1 MLQMTEKEYLRF
13 MRALDRWNERYDPEV
28 CMIREPFHSPGYH
41 TTLKGGWVHPTRS
54 SLTYAV
60 ALLDSGVED
69 YRLRAINIL
78 RKVISLQDQNPDSPT
93 YGIWSWFYEEPL
105 EKMSPPDWNW
115 ANFCGKELLQVAL
128 DHFDRIPEEL
138 REQVKRAIYHACKS
152 IIRRNV
158 GPSYTN
164 IAIMGAYVTL
174 LAGEL
179 FEWKD
184 VFDYGRDLLRRIYE
198 YTKYHGTFTEYN
210 SPTYTMV
217 AIEDISKILSHLKDK
232 DCLYKAEFL
241 NDIAW
246 KCVALHFHPPTG
258 QWAGPHSRCY
268 NNLQGTAL
276 WSRIQ
281 LATEGK
287 VNFLHEDELYTDINW
302 HRIRM
307 RCPDKYIDYFVTL
320 DKPRWI
326 REVFYKGEETL
337 NPEIRS
343 IIGVSFYPTLTATT
357 YLTPYYCIGT
367 FSKADF
373 WNQRRGFI
381 GYLGDKNN
389 PIYFHLR
396 CLHDGYDYSSAL
408 LHTVQ
413 LENKVLG
420 IINFATDYGD
430 THISLDRVKDAT
442 IMAKDL
448 RLRLEFGGSIDKII
462 LPCSSNL
469 DDILITY
476 IDRVKLGMKF
486 PQISFGDYAINLEIG
501 GNDKNKWIDIVFYKG
516 EEKAICFKDL
526 ERAFIVFAFYITEDD
541 INLVDK
547 FSFIEI
553 NEKKENISSRWTI
566 DDNILEIEADL
577 KPDSIAKLLKG
588 SRGSINGIPIEK
600 EGLL

>member
-1 MLQMTEKEYLRF
+1 MLQMTDKEYSRF
-13 MRALDRWNERYDPEV
+13 MKALDRWNERYDPEV
-28 CMIREPFHSPGYH
+28 CMIKEPFHSPGYH

-60 ALLDSGVED
+60 ALLDSGIEE
-69 YRLRAINIL
+69 YRPRAMDIL

-138 REQVKRAIYHACKS
+138 REKVKEAIYHACRS

-184 VFDYGRDLLRRIYE
+184 IFSYGKDLLERIYK
-198 YTKYHGTFTEYN
+198 YTKYHGAFTEYN

-217 AIEDISKILSHLKDK
+217 AIEDISRILSHIKDK
-232 DCLYKAEFL
+232 ECLEIAEYL
-241 NDIAW
+241 NDVAW

-268 NNLQGTAL
+268 NNIQGINL

-281 LATEGK
+281 LATSGK
-287 VNFLHEDELYTDINW
+287 VKFLEEDELYTDINW
-302 HRIRM
+302 HRIKM
-307 RCPDKYIDYFVTL
+307 RCPDRYIDYFITL
-320 DKPRWI
+320 DEPRRI
-326 REVFYKGEETL
+326 REVFYKGEEPL
-337 NPEIRS
+337 SPELRS
-343 IIGVSFYPTLTATT
+343 IAGVPFYPTLTATT
-357 YLTPYYCIGT
+357 YLTHFYCLGT
-367 FSKADF
+367 FSKSDF

-381 GYLGDKNN
+381 GYLGERNN
-389 PIYFHLR
+389 PIYFQLR
-396 CLHDGYDYSSAL
+396 FLHDGYDYSSAL

-413 LENKVLG
+413 LESKVLG
-420 IINFATDYGD
+420 AINFATDYGD
-430 THISLDRVKDAT
+430 THISLDKVKDST
-442 IMAKDL
+442 IVAKDL
-448 RLRLEFGGSIDKII
+448 RLRLEFGGYIDKIN
-462 LPCSSNL
+462 LPYLSKL
-469 DDILITY
+469 DNILITH
-476 IDRVKLGMKF
+476 IDNVKLGIMF
-486 PQISFGDYAINLEIG
+486 PKISFGDYKISLEVG
-501 GNDKNKWIDIVFYKG
+501 ESEKNKWIDIVFYSG

-526 ERAFIVFAFYITEDD
+526 EKAFIVFAFYITEDNTD
-541 INLVDK
+541 LLGK
-547 FSFIEI
+547 FSNVEIEEQK
-553 NEKKENISSRWTI
+553 EKIFSKWTV
-566 DDNILEIEADL
+566 DGNILELEADL
-577 KPDSIAKLLKG
+577 KPGSIAELLNG
-588 SRGSINGIPIEK
+588 SKGSINGIPIEK